1 MSEFK
6 EYYNADSQRNN
17 GRGYTHYL
25 LKWYRKA
32 QFSRNRVARWCY
44 KKLYKITSNSHGIE
58 IPTSTKIGKGFAI
71 FHPYNITINPNCVI
85 GHNCDIHKGCLLG
98 RSNRG
103 TKKGCPII
111 GDDVWI
117 GPNVVIV
124 GNITIG
130 DDVLIAPNSFVNVD
144 VPSHSVVIGN
154 PCIIKPSDWA
164 TKDYIN
170 NRVIE

>member
-1 MSEFK
+1 MNEFK
-6 EYYNADSQRNN
+6 EYFSADNQRN
-17 GRGYTHYL
+17 GGAGYTHYL

-32 QFSRNRVARWCY
+32 QFSRFHTVRWFYRC
-44 KKLYKITSNSHGIE
+44 LYRILSNKHGIE

-85 GHNCDIHKGCLLG
+85 GRNCDIHKGCLLG

-103 TKKGCPII
+103 AKKGCPTI

-117 GPNVVIV
+117 GANVVIV
-124 GNITIG
+124 GNISIG
-130 DDVLIAPNSFVNVD
+130 DDVLIAPNAFVNVD
-144 VPSHSVVIGN
+144 VPGHSIVIGN
-154 PCIIKPSDWA
+154 PCVIKHNDWA

-170 NRVIE
+170 NRVV